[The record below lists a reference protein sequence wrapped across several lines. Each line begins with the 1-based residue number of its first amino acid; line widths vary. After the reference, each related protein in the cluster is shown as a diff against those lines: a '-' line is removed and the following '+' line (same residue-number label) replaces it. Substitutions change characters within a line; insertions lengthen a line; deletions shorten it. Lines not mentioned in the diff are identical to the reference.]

1 MRILTLLGTAIAV
14 LLLVSSISVGPDKV
28 TLPEGYQSHF
38 VRYTTV
44 DKPERK
50 PPIVRFMY
58 VNPKSL
64 AASQAGGPAPQGT
77 VLVMEDHKAQ
87 LDAEGKA
94 VTDARGRFVPTT
106 ELTNVFVMEKQP
118 GWGAEYS
125 AEQRNGEWEYAWY
138 QPNGDRKVGDF
149 VKFERCFACH
159 KGNVEDQD
167 FTFTFAPFVAEMKK

>member
-1 MRILTLLGTAIAV
+1 MRLLTLLGTAIATT
-14 LLLVSSISVGPDKV
+14 LLVSSTSAGPELV
-28 TLPEGYQSHF
+28 AFPHGYQTHF

-58 VNPKSL
+58 VNPEAL
-64 AASQAGGPAPQGT
+64 AAAKAGGDSPQGT

-87 LDAEGKA
+87 LDAEGKP

-125 AEQRNGEWEYAWY
+125 EEQRNGEWEYAWY
-138 QPNGDRKVGDF
+138 QPNGERKVGDF
-149 VKFERCFACH
+149 VKFEGCFACH
-159 KGNVEDQD
+159 KDNVADQD
-167 FTFTFAPFVAEMKK
+167 YNFTFAPFVAEMKK